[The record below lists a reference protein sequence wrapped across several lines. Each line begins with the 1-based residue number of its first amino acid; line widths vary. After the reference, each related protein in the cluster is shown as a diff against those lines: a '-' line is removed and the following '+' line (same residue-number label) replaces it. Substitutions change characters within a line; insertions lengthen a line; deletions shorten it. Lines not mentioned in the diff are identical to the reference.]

1 MINTY
6 IPFFQK
12 KDQEILKKCL
22 KTNYVSTAGPLV
34 SKFEKVFQKKYR
46 FENCLALNSG
56 TSALHVALKSIG
68 VKEGD
73 TVIMHLIHLLLQQM
87 QLFTW
92 LNLGFL
98 IVMKIS
104 IYQLKI

>member
-34 SKFEKVFQKKYR
+34 SKFEKFFKKSIVLKIVYIV
-46 FENCLALNSG
+46 G

-73 TVIMHLIHLLLQQM
+73 TVIMPSYTFAATANAVIY
-87 QLFTW
+87 
-92 LNLGFL
+92 
-98 IVMKIS
+98 IKIS
-104 IYQLKI
+104 TLVF